1 MSHYSEGIVAMRNK
15 DVEHIVNAAANVGD
29 YGHGRKLPKRFAM
42 LVLADIHRCSKQ
54 LHHAI
59 EYLNDMEALDA
70 GICLGDIQGSNYA
83 ENDGSWYSMALKWAQ
98 KPFYTVIGNH
108 DGGGISDNGSSDNR
122 TFSGTKQEVFDKFIR
137 PNRKCMGLPSLEKTY
152 YAVNFDAYQVTLIV
166 LDCFMVPDDLDE
178 NGNFQITRDVECM
191 NQEQLDWLVSTLA
204 AVPENYHVLI
214 AFHSYPD
221 SGKIVKCDWTQ
232 ANITGFGGG
241 MPLTYGKSEI
251 VPDVV
256 NAWINGESLNK
267 DYEPIANTD
276 ILPILKVRADFSAR
290 GKGAFIAYLTGHNHI
305 DFLGTSGKYP
315 DQNVIAFPTSAND
328 NWNNLDCD
336 LPRER
341 NTKAEDCL
349 TVLAVD
355 RESRVFHLVR
365 VGSNFTKSLVNRTYY
380 SVSY

>member
-1 MSHYSEGIVAMRNK
+1 MSHFTVMAIIRKGSDSDLESMLAPYDENMEVAPYVRRTKAELIAKKREEAARVAHDIPLAEAHSE
-15 DVEHIVNAAANVGD
+15 EE
-29 YGHGRKLPKRFAM
+29 YRKLEDVRYRYEYVLSDEGRACAA
-42 LVLADIHRCSKQ
+42 LVSA
-54 LHHAI
+54 
-59 EYLNDMEALDA
+59 
-70 GICLGDIQGSNYA
+70 
-83 ENDGSWYSMALKWAQ
+83 
-98 KPFYTVIGNH
+98 
-108 DGGGISDNGSSDNR
+108 SDD
-122 TFSGTKQEVFDKFIR
+122 EVF
-137 PNRKCMGLPSLEKTY
+137 E
-152 YAVNFDAYQVTLIV
+152 AVKKDYEG
-166 LDCFMVPDDLDE
+166 DHLDE